1 LLIGSAL
8 QATKEFGGQ
17 LKGAPSTAVQV
28 AKKISMVSLS
38 IAQMGQQAIGTTSG
52 LNGPAGATQETI
64 GKPPAVAQA

>member
-1 LLIGSAL
+1 
-8 QATKEFGGQ
+8 
-17 LKGAPSTAVQV
+17 
-28 AKKISMVSLS
+28 MVSLS